1 MIFRSSPTIVFFT
14 EELII
19 LQSICFKRFELYE
32 RLLCHKYLL
41 PVNVRRCIFTFGQ
54 SQSPNTKAEAKCW
67 IFQKFLS
74 IYRLKPKPFKH
85 LSKVTSMHW
94 INGLGFILIFANPF
108 LLKPCQI
115 LMANIITLF
124 HPPPPL
130 IKRNI

>member
-1 MIFRSSPTIVFFT
+1 MIFRSSTTIVFFT

-54 SQSPNTKAEAKCW
+54 SQSPNTKAEAECW
-67 IFQKFLS
+67 FFQKFLS

-85 LSKVTSMHW
+85 LISTSKVTSMYW
-94 INGLGFILIFANPF
+94 INGLGFNLIFANPF
-108 LLKPCQI
+108 LIKPCQI
-115 LMANIITLF
+115 LMANIITFLN
-124 HPPPPL
+124 P
-130 IKRNI
+130 